1 MNKKTFSQKMFTM
14 SPVFFDEAHIKAAIN
29 GFSKNSSPGP
39 NRITPVVIQNG
50 CENFTKS
57 KKQWDLT

>member
-1 MNKKTFSQKMFTM
+1 M

-39 NRITPVVIQNG
+39 DRITPVVIQNG